1 MIEIIHP
8 GTMTFIVDSGRY
20 GYACAGVPPSSAL
33 DDFAYCA
40 LNRLL
45 GQEGN
50 ASALEVIGAH
60 FSIRFHRK
68 MVFAVTGA
76 EVKGTLDDKPV
87 NSWASFMA
95 EAGSVLKIHEVTEGF
110 RYYLGFSGDMKLERV
125 IGSFSFNLECRFGG
139 YQGRPLTPRDRID
152 IDDIY
157 DVSLGAI
164 PTASIPGIIP
174 PHLLRVTV
182 GPEQFHFLEDSLEAF
197 FNVKNQAAYEVSTA
211 ISRTGIRLK
220 GRQLHFRE
228 GVEKSIISEGI
239 LPGTVQISGDGMP
252 IIMLYER
259 TIGGYARIARV
270 VRADLHRL
278 AHLKPGDSV
287 LFQFIEIDE
296 AEHLWVERQN
306 AIAAL
311 TNIIRRRT

>member
-8 GTMTFIVDSGRY
+8 GAMNFIVDNGRY

-33 DDFAYCA
+33 DDFAYSA

-50 ASALEVIGAH
+50 APALEIIGAH

-68 MVFAVTGA
+68 MVFALTGA
-76 EVKGTLDDKPV
+76 ELKGTLDDRPI
-87 NSWASFMA
+87 NSWASFIA

-139 YQGRPLTPRDRID
+139 YQGRPLTKGDRVDFDTVYD
-152 IDDIY
+152 IAP
-157 DVSLGAI
+157 GTI
-164 PTASIPGIIP
+164 PVAAIPGITP
-174 PHLLRVTV
+174 PHHLRVTI
-182 GPEQFHFLEDSLEAF
+182 GPEQFHFPEDSLQTF
-197 FNVKNQAAYEVSTA
+197 FNVNSQAAYEVSTA

-220 GRQLHFRE
+220 GEQLYFRE
-228 GVEKSIISEGI
+228 GVKKSIISEGI

-259 TIGGYARIARV
+259 NIGGYARIAKV

-278 AHLKPGDSV
+278 AHLKPGDLV
-287 LFQFIEIDE
+287 LFQLIGMDE
-296 AEHLWVERQN
+296 AEKLWEDRQET
-306 AIAAL
+306 IAAF
-311 TNIIRRRT
+311 TNTTRGTT